1 MILGMSYRWYAVI
14 DAAGVQVE
22 VLDGDS
28 DRVEKAADGET
39 RDRSTGLVIET
50 RWATESQIEM
60 RDSRPYFADAGVFVV
75 PVAEKM
81 SKARGNV
88 VNPDDVVEQFGADSL
103 RLYEM
108 FMGPLEQ
115 TKPWQTSGMQGCR
128 RFLDRVEAIAS
139 RPVSDEPPDAETNK
153 LVHRL
158 VKKVGEDLEG
168 MRFNTAISAMMT
180 FSNHLNAQ
188 QHPAREAVERL
199 LLCLCPFAPH
209 LAEELWDGLRPMSEP
224 SSISDEVWPE
234 YDPRLCVDEEI
245 ELPVQVNGKV
255 RGRILLRREATEDQA
270 RASALADDQIQK
282 FLATGELQKLVY
294 VPGRILNLIIK

>member
-1 MILGMSYRWYAVI
+1 
-14 DAAGVQVE
+14 
-22 VLDGDS
+22 
-28 DRVEKAADGET
+28 
-39 RDRSTGLVIET
+39 
-50 RWATESQIEM
+50 
-60 RDSRPYFADAGVFVV
+60 
-75 PVAEKM
+75 M

-88 VNPDDVVEQFGADSL
+88 VNPDDVIEQFGADSL

-115 TKPWQTSGMQGCR
+115 TKPWQTNGIQGCR

-139 RPVSDEPPDAETNK
+139 RPVSDEPADAETNK

-158 VKKVGEDLEG
+158 VKKVGEDLDA

-180 FSNHLNAQ
+180 FSNHLNSQ
-188 QHPAREAVERL
+188 ESPAREAVERL

-224 SSISDEVWPE
+224 TTISDEVWPE
-234 YDPRLCVDEEI
+234 YDPRLCVDDEI

-294 VPGRILNLIIK
+294 VPGRILNLIVK